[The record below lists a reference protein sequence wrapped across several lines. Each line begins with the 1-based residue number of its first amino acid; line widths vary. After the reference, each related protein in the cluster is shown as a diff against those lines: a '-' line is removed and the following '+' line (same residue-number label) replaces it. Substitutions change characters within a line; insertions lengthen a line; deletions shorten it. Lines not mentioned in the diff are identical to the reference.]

1 MTRYRLAIFD
11 FDGTLWRDN
20 IAECFHR
27 SSCANF
33 LSCPQR
39 PAPEIVVALHAADEH
54 ELRHGPEDRLNRML
68 VDTAR
73 VVQQRDVRRKI
84 RVRHP
89 SQPASR
95 QRGAEHP
102 PKRFQP
108 TQSIL
113 SDQDK
118 RTIARPA
125 PEPRGAVERNLEWLG
140 PHFHGCL
147 ASRPNMALA

>member
-73 VVQQRDVRRKI
+73 VVQQRDVRLSAFEHACQPVNSLRCA
-84 RVRHP
+84 RV
-89 SQPASR
+89 
-95 QRGAEHP
+95 G
-102 PKRFQP
+102 K
-108 TQSIL
+108 
-113 SDQDK
+113 
-118 RTIARPA
+118 
-125 PEPRGAVERNLEWLG
+125 WLREISG
-140 PHFHGCL
+140 HYYGLQTCPW
-147 ASRPNMALA
+147 